1 MHSFKGF
8 QQSMPASVIIPS
20 LGNAALLA
28 EKRTVS
34 QFEDYSLSEPRIV
47 GLFYLDAKHSSL
59 PYHDKSDDLSAD
71 IRSREIGIE
80 DNTIRIEDDH
90 SRQINN
96 TASVLH

>member
-1 MHSFKGF
+1 
-8 QQSMPASVIIPS
+8 MPASVIIPS
-20 LGNAALLA
+20 LGNAALV

-59 PYHDKSDDLSAD
+59 PYHDKSDELWAD
-71 IRSREIGIE
+71 IRTREIGIA

-90 SRQINN
+90 SRQMNN